1 MKLLKKPYC
10 NLSRLSLLISEIL
23 QSIHLIVMK
32 MSIVRSAMIVVVAF
46 IMPLESFAQEFSL
59 KAGINLSKMF
69 MHDHGI
75 TYSNEYAMKPGFD
88 AGIIYNF
95 KFSNALSSETG
106 IILSTKGYKN
116 TVMLDLSGAK
126 ESSSQKL
133 NLIYIIIPYTAKVY
147 FGKGSTRIFGL
158 LGPYLGM
165 GISGTSRIEQNM
177 DGNLS
182 SYHTKIKWGT
192 KNGDDLRRL
201 DFGITMGAGIKIK
214 SVELGLS
221 YDYGLSN
228 ITSATLNLSGS
239 DIGNRVFGFSVS
251 VPFFRLKK
259 ASE

>member
-1 MKLLKKPYC
+1 MKLIEM
-10 NLSRLSLLISEIL
+10 RIA
-23 QSIHLIVMK
+23 LIVL
-32 MSIVRSAMIVVVAF
+32 IAV
-46 IMPLESFAQEFSL
+46 IMTADTFAQAFSL
-59 KAGINLSKMF
+59 KAGLNLSKMHV
-69 MHDHGI
+69 HDHGI
-75 TYSNEYAMKPGFD
+75 TYSTDFALKPGFH
-88 AGIIYNF
+88 AGIMYNF
-95 KFSNALSSETG
+95 EFSKALSTETG

-116 TVMLDLSGAK
+116 SIILDLNGAK
-126 ESSSQKL
+126 SSSTQTL
-133 NLIYIIIPYTAKVY
+133 NLFYLLIPYTAKVY
-147 FGKGSTRIFGL
+147 IGKGSTKIFGM